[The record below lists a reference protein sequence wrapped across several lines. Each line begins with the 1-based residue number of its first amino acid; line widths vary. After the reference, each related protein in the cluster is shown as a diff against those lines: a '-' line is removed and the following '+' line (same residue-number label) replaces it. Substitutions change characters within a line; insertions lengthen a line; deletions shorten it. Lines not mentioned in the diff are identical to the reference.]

1 MSHLTT
7 EGIEKL
13 INIYTKTYNDNPS
26 IMLSGYGQENQTV
39 ADYNG
44 RQILELMQNADDA
57 QSDIIY
63 MELDTK
69 NHLLSVANNGIA
81 FSLEGVESLMY
92 TGLSSKNKVE
102 FIGNK
107 GLGFRSILNWVHQVS
122 VLTKEV
128 SFRFSKNYSEK
139 YFDKYIA
146 GNEVVKERIQKEIEA
161 KKLTVGEKPIA
172 SLAFPEIL
180 TEQLDD
186 FVTKVILDCK
196 EEELSKIDQ
205 QIDSITEETLLFLP
219 HIKKIMVVK
228 DEEKTLELTKTL
240 DNEHEIIINDTQW
253 NCYRSEEQL
262 YDNKIKFKYAI
273 AWKDDWDVEGLFY
286 NYFPTDITTDLPCI
300 IHATFDLTNNRKEI
314 NDNAQNTFI
323 LNEIVNALG
332 IIAEQ
337 HLKTSPPD
345 WRAYQFL
352 TPKLTNSRKVL
363 KTFYENVRTKRE
375 NIACYPTLDGQYRTK
390 EDVVYHGDAFSTWV
404 EENGLGKYFPR
415 LLKKPFEKMNIPKRY
430 SVEAFSELI
439 QKLNLSLNL
448 EQRVSLIGILANR
461 ENGYFNDLQSNPIQL
476 PLLLNTK
483 GNIVSSHIRVFTKD
497 TDNSELEFPNYIKDH
512 IQFISTDLY
521 NQLRQTFREEISALK
536 FENESG
542 DARAIKRFLDPIINI
557 GLDDIIGVIQQIV
570 SETNK
575 TLKTAANQQDI
586 IQQMVLSLYSI
597 FIANPNRRG
606 NLSSIEKIPLL
617 SRTNEVKYSEELYFG
632 KEYAAGIETEK
643 IFDGIKNNNDY
654 LASNDFF
661 KIKGEEDVIVNFFKW
676 LNANQYTKFETIK
689 KSLGRWEH
697 DEYSK
702 IVLSLHKEQRTDVH
716 KNYSVKSIKA
726 FDDVLKNKAFSI
738 EKLIAWIAKDEQ
750 FLEQLRYTNSD
761 QFDIQFGTERK
772 EIHHKPSYLLSQIFT
787 SGITDNVVA
796 YMPIGGLN
804 TFKSINTTDSFFTD
818 LKIKEYTIQEIIDLL
833 HIKNSFN
840 DLNPDQIYQLLQIDQ
855 NQFEVNSQSFY
866 KLLYDYSRANE
877 QTKLESFQAD
887 FTNIEYYCRKGGIG
901 KDYNLIPVSKVYYSD
916 NKLLPQKILDNYWF
930 INLPK
935 RMGENRVAKF
945 FGVQLIKDIIAD
957 IQFNVGKDNNV
968 SNELNDYINR
978 LKPYWLS
985 YRLESLNKDAKT
997 DTARNL
1003 KELKIQVV
1011 KEATYTLSD
1020 GQIFNF
1026 DNFDFIPKDNLVVIK
1041 YSQNIDLSGLRNLSI
1056 FCDVIAEIVCV
1067 VFKVADLKNTYRRIF
1082 KDGVKET
1089 LHILKSDEKEY
1100 LLDEAKKLLGI
1111 SEEELSFWKKV
1122 FPGKVTD
1129 GDNELYF
1136 INSITEN
1143 IGAPLPPFYKNIEFS
1158 NLGTK
1163 TGVEFLKWLSSH
1175 VTLKLEDVITTK
1187 TLESWHKQQFNNYI
1201 KDYLNLF
1208 EQLLWIKCAESTD
1221 RTEKENFFTNYIY
1234 FDNEATTI
1242 YAHFANQNSIILE
1255 PIYGDLVIKWTA
1267 DKYKIDLRS
1276 VLEREIDVSIKYKS
1290 ILKAYSFGESIDDME
1305 KIIKSDNPSLY
1316 SLMYFDGFE
1325 NEVKLECDKQAT
1337 AKTAEYGDPDV
1348 NNNHEDT
1355 ALIIV
1360 ESSLSNGSFSSSNGS
1375 RSGHKGG
1382 SHNSKGDRNKA
1393 ASGKKQEDKVKNSLI
1408 KQGYLVNHV
1417 STKTDAKHYDLEYK
1431 KEGDAEWRFLEV
1443 KKDSG
1448 GYFFLSKAEKETAVS
1463 KINVEKY
1470 DIAIVGDNTIHIIK
1484 SPFNFNDESFEHNTK
1499 FYAEPTEY
1507 KINFKIEDH
1516 KN

>member
-1 MSHLTT
+1 MSQLTT
-7 EGIEKL
+7 EGIIKL
-13 INIYTKTYNDNPS
+13 VNKWRDTYILNPS
-26 IMLSGYGQENQTV
+26 TLLSGYRQENQTV

-44 RQILELMQNADDA
+44 RQLLELMQNADDA
-57 QSDIIY
+57 QSDIIFI
-63 MELDTK
+63 ELDTA
-69 NHLLSVANNGIA
+69 NHLLSVGNNGSG
-81 FSLEGVESLMY
+81 FSLDGIESLMY
-92 TGLSSKNKVE
+92 TGLSTKNKVE

-122 VLTKEV
+122 ILTQEV
-128 SFRFSKNYSEK
+128 SFRFSKNYSEQ

-146 GNEVVKERIQKEIEA
+146 IKEVVKERIQKEIAE
-161 KKLTVGEKPIA
+161 KKIGLVEKPIA
-172 SLAFPEIL
+172 ALAFPEII
-180 TEQLDD
+180 TQKDNE
-186 FVTKVILDCK
+186 FVTNVILNFK
-196 EEELSKIDQ
+196 EAELSKIEDQ
-205 QIDSITEETLLFLP
+205 IEAISEEILLFLP
-219 HIKKIMVVK
+219 NIKKVILNK
-228 DEEKTLELTKTL
+228 DGERIELNKSLDEER
-240 DNEHEIIINDTQW
+240 EIIINESNW
-253 NCYRSEEQL
+253 NIFRSPEQT
-262 YDNKIKFKYAI
+262 YDETTKFRYCI
-273 AWKDDWDVEGLFY
+273 AWKDDWDVEGFFY
-286 NYFPTDITTDLPCI
+286 NYFPTDVTTDLPCI

-314 NDNAQNTFI
+314 NDNEQNTFI
-323 LNEIVNALG
+323 LEEIVNALG
-332 IIAEQ
+332 IIADQ
-337 HLKTSPPD
+337 HLKTSPSD

-363 KTFYENVRTKRE
+363 KTFYKNVLAKRE
-375 NIACYPTLDGQYRTK
+375 DITTYPTLDGRYVAK
-390 EDVVYHGDAFSTWV
+390 EEVIYHGDAFSTWV
-404 EENGLGKYFPR
+404 EENEFGNYFPG
-415 LLKKPFEKMNIPKRY
+415 LLKKPIEKLNIAKRY
-430 SVEAFSELI
+430 TVAAFSDLVHELN
-439 QKLNLSLNL
+439 QSLNL
-448 EQRVSLIGILANR
+448 EQRVSLIGILAKN
-461 ENGYFNDLQSNPIQL
+461 ENGYFNDLHSNLIQL
-476 PLLLNTK
+476 PLLLNSD
-483 GNIVSSHIRVFTKD
+483 GHIVSSNIRVFTKD
-497 TDNSELEFPNYIKDH
+497 TDESELEFPDYIKDH

-521 NQLRQTFREEISALK
+521 NQLRQTFREEISVLK

-557 GLDDIIGVIQQIV
+557 GLDDIIGVILQIV

-575 TLKTAANQQDI
+575 TLKTAPNQQDI
-586 IQQMVLSLYSI
+586 IQQMVVSLFSI
-597 FIANPNRRG
+597 FISNPNRRG

-617 SRTNEVKYSEELYFG
+617 SRINEVKYSDELHFG
-632 KEYAAGIETEK
+632 KEYTIGIDIEK
-643 IFDGIKNNNDY
+643 IFDGIKNDNDY
-654 LASNDFF
+654 LANNDFF
-661 KIKGEEDVIVNFFKW
+661 KITAEEDVIINFFKW
-676 LNANQYTKFETIK
+676 LNVNQYTKFETIK

-702 IVLSLHKEQRTDVH
+702 IILSLHKEQRTDVF
-716 KNYSVKSIKA
+716 KNYAVKSIKTFA
-726 FDDVLKNKAFSI
+726 DILKNKAFSI

-750 FLEQLRYTNSD
+750 LLEQLRYTSSD
-761 QFDIQFGTERK
+761 QFDTQFGTDRK

-787 SGITDNVVA
+787 SGITNNVVVS
-796 YMPIGGLN
+796 MPIADLN
-804 TFKSINTTDSFFTD
+804 TFTSINITDSFFTD

-833 HIKNSFN
+833 HIKKSFN
-840 DLNPDQIYQLLQIDQ
+840 DLNPEHIYQMLQNDQ
-855 NQFEVNSQSFY
+855 SQFEVNSQSFY
-866 KLLYDYSRANE
+866 KLIYDYFRANE
-877 QTKLESFQAD
+877 QSKLQTIQPD
-887 FTNIEYYCRKGGIG
+887 FTNIQYYCRQGGIG
-901 KDYNLIPVSKVYYSD
+901 KEYSLIPVNNVYYSD

-957 IQFNVGKDNNV
+957 IQFNVGKDNDV

-1020 GQIFNF
+1020 GQILSF
-1026 DNFDFIPKDNLVVIK
+1026 DKFDFIPKDNLVVIK
-1041 YSQNIDLSGLRNLSI
+1041 YSENITLDGLRNLSL

-1143 IGAPLPPFYKNIEFS
+1143 IGAPLPPLYKNIEFS

-1163 TGVEFLKWLSSH
+1163 TGVEFLKWLSIH

-1208 EQLLWIKCAESTD
+1208 EKLLWIKCAESTD

-1234 FDNEATTI
+1234 FDNEATSI

-1255 PIYGDLVIKWTA
+1255 PLYGDLVIKCTA

-1290 ILKAYSFGESIDDME
+1290 ILKVYSFGESIEDME
-1305 KIIKSDNPSLY
+1305 KIIKSENPSLY

-1325 NEVKLECDKQAT
+1325 NEVKLECDKQAA
-1337 AKTAEYGDPDV
+1337 AKTAEYGDPEE
-1348 NNNHEDT
+1348 NNNPEDAT
-1355 ALIIV
+1355 LTII
-1360 ESSLSNGSFSSSNGS
+1360 ESALSNGSISSSNGS
-1375 RSGHKGG
+1375 KSGHKGG
-1382 SHNSKGDRNKA
+1382 SYNSKGDRNKA
-1393 ASGKKQEDKVKNSLI
+1393 ASGKKQEDRVKNSLE
-1408 KQGYLVNHV
+1408 KQGYSVIHV
-1417 STKTDAKHYDLEYK
+1417 SNKTDGKHYDLEYK
-1431 KEGDAEWRFLEV
+1431 KGGDTEWRFLEV

-1448 GYFFLSKAEKETAVS
+1448 GYFFLSKAEKETAIS

-1470 DIAIVGDNTIHIIK
+1470 DIAIVGDDTIHIIK
-1484 SPFNFNDESFEHNTK
+1484 SPFNFNDESFDQNSK
-1499 FYAEPTEY
+1499 FQAEPIEY

>member
-1 MSHLTT
+1 MSHLTI

-13 INIYTKTYNDNPS
+13 ITIYTKTYNDNPS

-63 MELDTK
+63 MELDTE

-146 GNEVVKERIQKEIEA
+146 VNEVVKERIQKEIEA

-172 SLAFPEIL
+172 ALAFPEIVP
-180 TEQLDD
+180 EKIHD
-186 FVTKVILDCK
+186 FVTKVVLDCK
-196 EEELSKIDQ
+196 EEELSKTEK
-205 QIDSITEETLLFLP
+205 QIDAITEEILLFLP
-219 HIKKIMVVK
+219 HIKKILVIK
-228 DEEKTLELTKTL
+228 DEEKTVELNKTL
-240 DNEHEIIINDTQW
+240 DNEHEIIINDIKW
-253 NCYRSEEQL
+253 NCYRSGEQL
-262 YDNKIKFKYAI
+262 YDNKVKFKYAI

-286 NYFPTDITTDLPCI
+286 NYFPTNVTTDLPCI

-337 HLKTSPPD
+337 HIKTSPPD

-352 TPKLTNSRKVL
+352 NPKFTNSREVL
-363 KTFYENVRTKRE
+363 KTFYEKVRLMRE
-375 NIACYPTLDGQYRTK
+375 SIACYPTLDGQYVTREK
-390 EDVVYHGDAFSTWV
+390 AVYHGDAFSTWV
-404 EENGLGKYFPR
+404 EENEFGKYFPG
-415 LLKKPFEKMNIPKRY
+415 LLKKPFEKMHFNKRY
-430 SVEAFSELI
+430 TAAYFSELV
-439 QKLNLSLNL
+439 QKLNLSINL
-448 EQRVSLIGILANR
+448 EQRVAFIGILANN
-461 ENGYFNDLQSNPIQL
+461 ENGYFNDLHSNAIQL
-476 PLLLNTK
+476 PLLLNTE
-483 GNIVSSHIRVFTKD
+483 GDIVSSHIRVFTKD
-497 TDNSELEFPNYIKDH
+497 TDDSELQFPDFIKDH

-575 TLKTAANQQDI
+575 TLKTATNQQDI

-597 FIANPNRRG
+597 FISNPNRRG

-617 SRTNEVKYSEELYFG
+617 SLTNEVKYADELYFG
-632 KEYAAGIETEK
+632 KEYVAGIDTEK
-643 IFDGIKNNNDY
+643 IFEGIKNNNDY

-661 KIKGEEDVIVNFFKW
+661 KIKGEEDVIINFFKW
-676 LNANQYTKFETIK
+676 LNVN
-689 KSLGRWEH
+689 L
-697 DEYSK
+697 YSK
-702 IVLSLHKEQRTDVH
+702 YEIIEKKLYLDAIDAYSKFIISLQENKSEYVH
-716 KNYSVKSIKA
+716 KNYSVKSIKGLEKILNN
-726 FDDVLKNKAFSI
+726 DILSI
-738 EKLIAWIAKDEQ
+738 EKLIAWIAKDEL
-750 FLEQLRYTNSD
+750 FLEQLRWTSSD
-761 QFDIQFGTERK
+761 QFYTSYNTVRKDIQL
-772 EIHHKPSYLLSQIFT
+772 KPSYILFQILT
-787 SGITDNVVA
+787 SGITNNVVA
-796 YMPIGGLN
+796 SIPLLGLE
-804 TFKSINTTDSFFTD
+804 TFKVINPHDSFFTD
-818 LKIKEYTIQEIIDLL
+818 LKIPEYKIHEIIDLL

-840 DLNPDQIYQLLQIDQ
+840 DLKPEQIYQLLKSDHSR
-855 NQFEVNSQSFY
+855 FEENSQSFY
-866 KLLYDYSRANE
+866 KLFYEYFRANE
-877 QTKLESFQAD
+877 KSQLVVYHPD
-887 FTNIEYYCRKGGIG
+887 FTGLNYYCRKGGDG
-901 KDYNLIPVSKVYYSD
+901 KDYSLQPVENVYYSD

-935 RMGENRVAKF
+935 RTGENRVAKF

-957 IQFNVGKDNNV
+957 IQFNVIKDNEV
-968 SNELNDYINR
+968 SNDLNDYINR

-985 YRLESLNKDAKT
+985 YRLESLNKEAKT

-1020 GQIFNF
+1020 GQVLNF
-1026 DNFDFIPKDNLVVIK
+1026 DDFDFIPKDNLVVIK
-1041 YSQNIDLSGLRNLSI
+1041 YTENITLDGLRNLSL

-1143 IGAPLPPFYKNIEFS
+1143 IGEPLPPFYKNIEFS

-1208 EQLLWIKCAESTD
+1208 EKLLWIKCAESTD

-1448 GYFFLSKAEKETAVS
+1448 GYFFLSKAEKETAIS

-1484 SPFNFNDESFEHNTK
+1484 SPFNFNDESFEQNTK

>member
-1 MSHLTT
+1 MSQLTT
-7 EGIEKL
+7 EGIVKL
-13 INIYTKTYNDNPS
+13 IETYTKTYIDNPS

-39 ADYNG
+39 ADYSG

-57 QSDIIY
+57 QSDCIY

-69 NHLLSVANNGIA
+69 NNSLSIANNGTP
-81 FSLEGVESLMY
+81 FSLEGVESLMF

-107 GLGFRSILNWVHQVS
+107 GLGFRSILSWVHQVS
-122 VLTKEV
+122 ILTKEV
-128 SFRFSKNYSEK
+128 SFCFSKNYSEQ
-139 YFDKYIA
+139 YFDEFIA
-146 GNEVVKERIQKEIEA
+146 KNVEVKERIQKEIEA

-172 SLAFPEIL
+172 ALAFPDII

-186 FVTKVILDCK
+186 FVTKVVLDCK
-196 EEELSKIDQ
+196 EEMSKIEE
-205 QIDSITEETLLFLP
+205 QIVTITEETLLFLP
-219 HIKKIMVVK
+219 HIKKILVVK
-228 DEEKTLELTKTL
+228 DGEKTVELTKTL
-240 DNEHEIIINDTQW
+240 DNEHEIIINDTKW

-262 YDNKIKFKYAI
+262 YDNKVKYKYAI
-273 AWKDDWDVEGLFY
+273 AWKDNWDVEGMFF
-286 NYFPTDITTDLPCI
+286 NYFPTDVATDLPCI

-314 NDNAQNTFI
+314 NDSAQNTFI
-323 LNEIVNALG
+323 LEEIVHALG
-332 IIAEQ
+332 IIADQ

-352 TPKLTNSRKVL
+352 TPKFTNSRKVL
-363 KTFYENVRTKRE
+363 ITFYKNVIAKRE
-375 NIACYPTLDGQYRTK
+375 DIATYPTLDGHYVVR
-390 EDVVYHGDAFSTWV
+390 EEAVYHGEAFSTWV
-404 EENGLGKYFPR
+404 EENGFGNYFPR
-415 LLKKPFEKMNIPKRY
+415 LLKKPFEKLNIAKRY
-430 SVEAFSELI
+430 TVDAFLELV
-439 QKLNLSLNL
+439 QELNLSLNL
-448 EQRVSLIGILANR
+448 EQRVALIGILAKN
-461 ENGYFNDLQSNPIQL
+461 ENGYFNDLHSNLIQL
-476 PLLLNTK
+476 PLLLNSD
-483 GNIVSSHIRVFTKD
+483 GHIVPSNIRVFTKD
-497 TDNSELEFPNYIKDH
+497 TDESELEFPNYIKDH

-521 NQLRQTFREEISALK
+521 IQLRQTFNEEISARKL
-536 FENESG
+536 ESESG

-575 TLKTAANQQDI
+575 TLKTAPNQQDI
-586 IQQMVLSLYSI
+586 IQQMVVSLFSI
-597 FIANPNRRG
+597 FISNPKRRG

-617 SRTNEVKYSEELYFG
+617 SRTNELQYADELYFG
-632 KEYAAGIETEK
+632 KEYQAGIDTEK
-643 IFDGIKNNNDY
+643 IFEGIKNDKDY

-661 KIKGEEDVIVNFFKW
+661 NITAEEDVIINFFKW
-676 LNANQYTKFETIK
+676 LNVNQYTKFETIK

-702 IVLSLHKEQRTDVH
+702 IILSLHKEQRTDVF
-716 KNYSVKSIKA
+716 KNYAVKSIKTFA
-726 FDDVLKNKAFSI
+726 DILKNKAFSI

-750 FLEQLRYTNSD
+750 LLEQLRYTSSD
-761 QFDIQFGTERK
+761 QFDTQFGTERK

-787 SGITDNVVA
+787 SGITNNVVA
-796 YMPIGGLN
+796 SMPIAGLN
-804 TFKSINTTDSFFTD
+804 TFTSINTTDSFFTD

-833 HIKNSFN
+833 HIKKSFN
-840 DLNPDQIYQLLQIDQ
+840 DLNPEHIYQMLQNDQ
-855 NQFEVNSQSFY
+855 SQFEVNSQSFY
-866 KLLYDYSRANE
+866 KLIYDYFRANE
-877 QTKLESFQAD
+877 QSKLETFQPD
-887 FTNIEYYCRKGGIG
+887 FTNIQYYCRKGGIG
-901 KDYNLIPVSKVYYSD
+901 KEYSLIPVNNVYYSD

-935 RMGENRVAKF
+935 RMGENRVTKF
-945 FGVQLIKDIIAD
+945 FGVHLIKDIIAD
-957 IQFNVGKDNNV
+957 IKFNVGKENKVTND
-968 SNELNDYINR
+968 LNDYINR

-1011 KEATYTLSD
+1011 EEATYTLSD
-1020 GQIFNF
+1020 GTILSF
-1026 DNFDFIPKDNLVVIK
+1026 DNFDFIPKDNLVILK
-1041 YSQNIDLSGLRNLSI
+1041 YSENTDYENLRHQSH

-1089 LHILKSDEKEY
+1089 LHILKSDEKEH
-1100 LLDEAKKLLGI
+1100 LLEEAKKLLGI

-1163 TGVEFLKWLSSH
+1163 TGVEFLKWLSIH

-1208 EQLLWIKCAESTD
+1208 EKLLWIKCAESTD

-1234 FDNEATTI
+1234 FDNEATSI

-1255 PIYGDLVIKWTA
+1255 PMYGDLVIKCTA

-1325 NEVKLECDKQAT
+1325 NEVKLECDRQAA
-1337 AKTAEYGDPDV
+1337 AKTAEFGDPDGD
-1348 NNNHEDT
+1348 NNAEDT
-1355 ALIIV
+1355 TLAIV
-1360 ESSLSNGSFSSSNGS
+1360 ESALSNGSFTSSNNS
-1375 RSGHKGG
+1375 KSGHKGG
-1382 SHNSKGDRNKA
+1382 SYNSKGDRNKA
-1393 ASGKKQEDKVKNSLI
+1393 ASGKKQEDRVKSSLL
-1408 KQGYLVNHV
+1408 KEGYLVNHV
-1417 STKTDAKHYDLEYK
+1417 STKTDGKHYDLEYK
-1431 KEGDAEWRFLEV
+1431 KEGDTEWRYLEV

-1448 GYFFLSKAEKETAVS
+1448 GYFFLSKAEKQTAIS
-1463 KINVEKY
+1463 KTNVEKY
-1470 DIAIVGDNTIHIIK
+1470 DIAIVGESTIHIIK
-1484 SPFNFNDESFEHNTK
+1484 SPFNFHDESFEKNSK
-1499 FYAEPTEY
+1499 FHAEPTEY

-1516 KN
+1516 IN

>member
-1 MSHLTT
+1 MSQLTT
-7 EGIEKL
+7 EGIGKL
-13 INIYTKTYNDNPS
+13 IATYTKTYNDNPS

-44 RQILELMQNADDA
+44 RQILELMQNGDDA

-63 MELDTK
+63 IELDTQ
-69 NHLLSVANNGIA
+69 NHLLGVANNGIA

-122 VLTKEV
+122 ILTEEV
-128 SFRFSKNYSEK
+128 SFRFSKNYSER

-146 GNEVVKERIQKEIEA
+146 VNELVKERIQKEIET

-172 SLAFPEIL
+172 ALAFPEIL
-180 TEQLDD
+180 SVQLDD
-186 FVTKVILDCK
+186 FVTKVVLDCR
-196 EEELSKIDQ
+196 EEMSKIEE
-205 QIDSITEETLLFLP
+205 QIDTIREETLLFLP

-228 DEEKTLELTKTL
+228 DGEKTVELIKTL
-240 DNEHEIIINDTQW
+240 DNEHEIIINDTKW

-262 YDNKIKFKYAI
+262 YDNKVKFKYAI
-273 AWKDDWDVEGLFY
+273 AWKENWDLKGMFF
-286 NYFPTDITTDLPCI
+286 NYFPTDVTTDLPCI

-323 LNEIVNALG
+323 LHEIVNALG
-332 IIAEQ
+332 IIAEK
-337 HLKTSPPD
+337 HLKASPPD
-345 WRAYQFL
+345 WHAYQFL
-352 TPKLTNSRKVL
+352 TPNHTDSRKVL
-363 KTFYENVRTKRE
+363 KAFYENIRAKRE
-375 NIACYPTLDGQYRTK
+375 SIACYPSLDGHYVTK
-390 EDVVYHGDAFSTWV
+390 EEAVYHGDAFSTWV
-404 EENGLGKYFPR
+404 EENEFGKYFPG
-415 LLKKPFEKMNIPKRY
+415 LLKKPFEKMHFNRRY
-430 SVEAFSELI
+430 TVESFSELV
-439 QKLNLSLNL
+439 QKLNLSLDL
-448 EQRVSLIGILANR
+448 PQRVALIGILANK
-461 ENGYFNDLQSNPIQL
+461 ENGYFNDLHSNPIQL

-483 GNIVSSHIRVFTKD
+483 GDIVSSHIRVFTKD
-497 TDNSELEFPNYIKDH
+497 TYDSELEFPDYIKDH
-512 IQFISTDLY
+512 IQFISTELY
-521 NQLRQTFREEISALK
+521 SQIRQTFREEISGLK

-542 DARAIKRFLDPIINI
+542 DARAVKRFLDPIINI

-575 TLKTAANQQDI
+575 TLKTASNQQDI

-597 FIANPNRRG
+597 FISNPNRRG

-632 KEYAAGIETEK
+632 KDYTTGIETEK
-643 IFDGIKNNNDY
+643 IFDGIKKHSDY
-654 LASNDFF
+654 LISNDFF
-661 KIKGEEDVIVNFFKW
+661 KIKGEEDVIINFFKW
-676 LNANQYTKFETIK
+676 LNVNQYTKFETIK

-702 IVLSLHKEQRTDVH
+702 FVLALDKGQRTDVY
-716 KNYSVKSIKA
+716 KNYAVKSIKT
-726 FDDVLKNKAFSI
+726 FSDILKNKVFSI

-750 FLEQLRYTNSD
+750 LLEQLRWTCSD

-772 EIHHKPSYLLSQIFT
+772 EIHHKPSYLLFQILT
-787 SGITDNVVA
+787 SGITNNVVA
-796 YMPIGGLN
+796 SMPIGGLD

-818 LKIKEYTIQEIIDLL
+818 LKIKEYTIQEIVDLL
-833 HIKNSFN
+833 HIKKSFN
-840 DLNPDQIYQLLQIDQ
+840 DLNPEHIYQMLQNDQ
-855 NQFEVNSQSFY
+855 SQFEVNSQSFY
-866 KLLYDYSRANE
+866 KLLYDYFRANE
-877 QTKLESFQAD
+877 QTKLEAFKPD
-887 FTNIEYYCRKGGIG
+887 FTDIEYYCRKGGVG
-901 KDYNLIPVSKVYYSD
+901 KDYSLIPVSHVFYSD

-935 RMGENRVAKF
+935 RMGENRVEKF
-945 FGVQLIKDIIAD
+945 FGVQLIKDTIAD
-957 IQFNVGKDNNV
+957 IQFNVGKDNDV

-1020 GQIFNF
+1020 GKTLSF
-1026 DNFDFIPKDNLVVIK
+1026 DDFDFIPKDNLVVLQ
-1041 YSQNIDLSGLRNLSI
+1041 YSENTNLDSLRKLSH

-1089 LHILKSDEKEY
+1089 LHILQSDEKEY

-1111 SEEELSFWKKV
+1111 SEVELSFWKKV
-1122 FPGKVTD
+1122 FPGKVSD
-1129 GDNELYF
+1129 GDNEVYF
-1136 INSITEN
+1136 IKSITDN
-1143 IGAPLPPFYKNIEFS
+1143 LGLPLPDFYKDIDFS
-1158 NLGTK
+1158 HLGTK
-1163 TGVEFLKWLSSH
+1163 TGVDFLKWLSNQ
-1175 VTLKLEDVITTK
+1175 VTIKLKDVITVEE
-1187 TLESWHKQQFNNYI
+1187 LESWHKQQFNNNI

-1208 EQLLWIKCAESTD
+1208 EQLLWIKCATSPD
-1221 RTEKENFFTNYIY
+1221 RNEKEHFFNNLIR
-1234 FDNEATTI
+1234 FDNEANSI
-1242 YAHFANQNSIILE
+1242 YTHFANRNSAILE
-1255 PIYGDLVIKWTA
+1255 PKYDDLVIKWTT
-1267 DKYKIDLRS
+1267 DKFQIDLRL
-1276 VLEREIDVSIKYKS
+1276 VIEEKIDTSTKYKN
-1290 ILKAYSFGESIDDME
+1290 ILKEYSFGENIEDME
-1305 KIIKSDNPSLY
+1305 KIIKSENPSLY
-1316 SLMYFDGFE
+1316 SLMHFDGFE
-1325 NEVKLECDKQAT
+1325 NEVKLECRKQTT
-1337 AKTAEYGDPDV
+1337 AKTSEYGDPDV
-1348 NNNHEDT
+1348 NDNNEDT
-1355 ALIIV
+1355 ALTIV
-1360 ESSLSNGSFSSSNGS
+1360 ESSLSNSLFSSSNGS
-1375 RSGHKGG
+1375 RSSHKGG
-1382 SHNSKGDRNKA
+1382 SYNSKGDRNKA
-1393 ASGKKQEDKVKNSLI
+1393 ASGKKQEDKVKYCLL

-1431 KEGDAEWRFLEV
+1431 KEGDTEWRFLEV

-1448 GYFFLSKAEKETAVS
+1448 GYFFLSKAEKETAIS
-1463 KINVEKY
+1463 KINADKY
-1470 DIAIVGDNTIHIIK
+1470 DIAIVGDSTIHIIK
-1484 SPFNFNDESFEHNTK
+1484 SPFNFSDESFEQNTK